1 MVSSVGCTDPTVA
14 LKHSVQLAQTRR
26 TQVAHDQRDA
36 AISVESM
43 TVDDSTEVADLLC
56 VTPPRFE
63 LEGEAPTDAGEP
75 AALLAA
81 KSAPPAIRAQL
92 IERAALI
99 ETLSAE
105 PSRKL
110 TLLSAPAGW
119 GKTTLLAQWVSGAD
133 DRRRRGWVSLDASD
147 NDPARFWACAI
158 AALRKAS
165 PVVAARASELIKM
178 GADLRQVVLPTL
190 LDELAAIDYQIALVL
205 DDYHLVENRTVHEQV
220 GYVVERRPQTFRL
233 VIATRSDPLLPLAR
247 LRARGELLEL
257 RAEELRFQ
265 AGEAADLLEGVL
277 GFKLTDAQVQLLSRR
292 TEGWAAGLYL
302 AGLSLAG
309 RTDAAAFIQDFAGD
323 NRHIVDYLIAEVLD
337 GQPPHIRSFLLRTSL
352 LGRLSGALCDA
363 VLQTSGSSAV
373 LETIERDNL
382 FLLPLDV
389 SRCWYRYHQ
398 LFADLLRSELRCSE
412 PDLIPSLH
420 QRASAWFAG
429 EDLIDEAVHHVVAA
443 GDMCAAAE
451 LIADSWAT
459 AFNLGRLSTVSG
471 WLDVLPPETVS
482 GNPRLSL
489 ARAWVA
495 LDSGRLDDAGCW
507 IEAVQPARPDCTT
520 DFDNID
526 AKVVVLRAV
535 HRFRSG
541 DLGAALD
548 TARRAISLDLGDA
561 PVGGP
566 AAYCVYGAA
575 LYFSGD
581 TDDAQDAFRVAVSLA
596 EKVGNLVAHRYAL
609 GYLAMISAHQGQLA
623 AAEELIRRATGSSR
637 ELAHEEHFVDMMVSL
652 ATATILDMRGDAAAA
667 AEAADMAVGLAR
679 RGAGILEVANAL
691 LARAEI
697 VGHLGERLQ
706 RQASRNEAAML
717 LRHCTDAGIVASTFT
732 AAQRG
737 TEVAVSAPNQGD
749 TVAEELT
756 AKEHEV
762 LGLMATQ
769 LSRREIGQRLYV
781 SLNTVK
787 THQRALY
794 RKLGV
799 ENRTAA
805 VTRARELGLR

>member
-1 MVSSVGCTDPTVA
+1 M
-14 LKHSVQLAQTRR
+14 
-26 TQVAHDQRDA
+26 
-36 AISVESM
+36 
-43 TVDDSTEVADLLC
+43 
-56 VTPPRFE
+56 
-63 LEGEAPTDAGEP
+63 
-75 AALLAA
+75 
-81 KSAPPAIRAQL
+81 
-92 IERAALI
+92 
-99 ETLSAE
+99 
-105 PSRKL
+105 
-110 TLLSAPAGW
+110 
-119 GKTTLLAQWVSGAD
+119 
-133 DRRRRGWVSLDASD
+133 
-147 NDPARFWACAI
+147 
-158 AALRKAS
+158 
-165 PVVAARASELIKM
+165 
-178 GADLRQVVLPTL
+178 
-190 LDELAAIDYQIALVL
+190 
-205 DDYHLVENRTVHEQV
+205 
-220 GYVVERRPQTFRL
+220 
-233 VIATRSDPLLPLAR
+233 LPLAR

-265 AGEAADLLEGVL
+265 AGEAADLLDGVL
-277 GFKLTDAQVQLLSRR
+277 GFKLTDAQVQLLFRR

-352 LGRLSGALCDA
+352 LGRLSGTLCDA
-363 VLQTSGSSAV
+363 VLQTNGSASV
-373 LETIERDNL
+373 LEAIERDNL

-389 SRCWYRYHQ
+389 SRRWYRYHQ
-398 LFADLLRSELRCSE
+398 LFADLLRTELHCSE

-429 EDLIDEAVHHVVAA
+429 EGLTDEAVHHLVAA
-443 GDMCAAAE
+443 GDMQGAAE

-495 LDSGRLDDAGCW
+495 LDSGHLDDAGCW
-507 IEAVQPARPDCTT
+507 IEAVQAACAGGTADV
-520 DFDNID
+520 DNIG

-541 DLGAALD
+541 DLPSALD

-566 AAYCVYGAA
+566 IAYCVYGAA
-575 LYFSGD
+575 LYFSGN
-581 TDDAQDAFRVAVSLA
+581 THDAQGAFRTAVSLA
-596 EKVGNLVAHRYAL
+596 EKFGNLLAHRYAL
-609 GYLAMISAHQGQLA
+609 GYLAMISAQKGQLA
-623 AAEELIRRATGSSR
+623 AAEELIRRATGSDR
-637 ELAHEEHFVDMMVSL
+637 DLADEEHFVDMMVSL
-652 ATATILDMRGDAAAA
+652 ATAIILDMRRDAGAA

-697 VGHLGERLQ
+697 LGHLGEYPQ
-706 RQASRNEAAML
+706 RQACRNEAAML
-717 LRHCTDAGIVASTFT
+717 LRHCTDAGIVARPLTALQRST
-732 AAQRG
+732 G
-737 TEVAVSAPNQGD
+737 VEVGARKQAD
-749 TVAEELT
+749 TVAEKLT

-762 LGLMATQ
+762 LGLLATR

-799 ENRTAA
+799 ENRHAA

>member
-1 MVSSVGCTDPTVA
+1 M
-14 LKHSVQLAQTRR
+14 
-26 TQVAHDQRDA
+26 
-36 AISVESM
+36 
-43 TVDDSTEVADLLC
+43 
-56 VTPPRFE
+56 
-63 LEGEAPTDAGEP
+63 
-75 AALLAA
+75 LLAA

-99 ETLSAE
+99 EILSAE

-119 GKTTLLAQWVSGAD
+119 GKTTLLAQWVSHAD
-133 DRRRRGWVSLDASD
+133 DRRRRGWLSLDASD

-165 PVVAARASELIKM
+165 PGVAPRAFELIKM
-178 GADLRQVVLPTL
+178 GADPRQVVLPTL
-190 LDELAAIDYQIALVL
+190 LNELAAVDYQIALIL

-220 GYVVERRPQTFRL
+220 GFVVERMPQTFRL
-233 VIATRSDPLLPLAR
+233 VIATRSDPVLPLAR

-257 RAEELRFQ
+257 RTEELRFQ
-265 AGEAADLLEGVL
+265 AGEAAHLLDGVL
-277 GFKLTDAQVQLLSRR
+277 GLKLTDAQVQLLFRR

-309 RTDAAAFIQDFAGD
+309 RTDAAAFIQTFAGD

-363 VLQTSGSSAV
+363 VLQTSGSASV

-389 SRCWYRYHQ
+389 SRRWYRYHQ
-398 LFADLLRSELRCSE
+398 LFADLLRTELHRSE

-429 EDLIDEAVHHVVAA
+429 KGLIDEAIHHLVAA
-443 GDMCAAAE
+443 GDMQGAAE
-451 LIADSWAT
+451 LIAASWAT
-459 AFNLGRLSTVSG
+459 AFNRGRLSTVSG

-482 GNPRLSL
+482 GDPRLSL

-495 LDSGRLDDAGCW
+495 LDSGHLDDAGGW
-507 IEAVQPARPDCTT
+507 IETVQATRAGHTT
-520 DFDNID
+520 DVDNIG
-526 AKVVVLRAV
+526 AQVVVLRAV
-535 HRFRSG
+535 HRFKSG
-541 DLGAALD
+541 DLAAALD
-548 TARRAISLDLGDA
+548 TARRTISLDLGDA
-561 PVGGP
+561 PLGGP
-566 AAYCVYGAA
+566 AAYCVYGSA
-575 LYFSGD
+575 LYFSGN
-581 TDDAQDAFRVAVSLA
+581 TDYAQDAFRAAVPLA
-596 EKVGNLVAHRYAL
+596 EKVGSHLARRYAL

-637 ELAHEEHFVDMMVSL
+637 DLADEEHFVDMMVSL
-652 ATATILDMRGDAAAA
+652 ATAIILDMRGDAAAA

-697 VGHLGERLQ
+697 LGHLGEHPQ
-706 RQASRNEAAML
+706 GQTSRNEAAKL
-717 LRHCTDAGIVASTFT
+717 LRRCTDAGIAARLLT

-737 TEVAVSAPNQGD
+737 TGVAVSVRRQGD

-756 AKEHEV
+756 SKEQEV
-762 LGLMATQ
+762 LGLLATR

-805 VTRARELGLR
+805 VARARELGLL

>member
-1 MVSSVGCTDPTVA
+1 MRQLVELPPADAGLGPHRHSGPVVGYVRQGRIP
-14 LKHSVQLAQTRR
+14 
-26 TQVAHDQRDA
+26 
-36 AISVESM
+36 
-43 TVDDSTEVADLLC
+43 
-56 VTPPRFE
+56 FE
-63 LEGEAPTDAGEP
+63 LEGEAPTEAGEP
-75 AALLAA
+75 AVLLAA

-99 ETLSAE
+99 EILSAE

-133 DRRRRGWVSLDASD
+133 DRRRHGWLSLDASD

-158 AALRKAS
+158 AALGKAS
-165 PVVAARASELIKM
+165 PGVAPRAFELIKT
-178 GADLRQVVLPTL
+178 GADPRQVVLPTL
-190 LDELAAIDYQIALVL
+190 LNELAAIDYQIALIL

-220 GYVVERRPQTFRL
+220 DFVVERMPQTFRL
-233 VIATRSDPLLPLAR
+233 VIATRSDPVLPLAR
-247 LRARGELLEL
+247 LRAHGELLEL

-265 AGEAADLLEGVL
+265 AGEAADLLDGVL
-277 GFKLTDAQVQLLSRR
+277 GLTLTDAQVQLLFRR

-302 AGLSLAG
+302 AGLSLVG
-309 RTDAAAFIQDFAGD
+309 RTDAAALIQTFAGD

-363 VLQTSGSSAV
+363 MLQTSGSASV

-389 SRCWYRYHQ
+389 SRRWYRYHQ
-398 LFADLLRSELRCSE
+398 LCADLLRTELHRSE
-412 PDLIPSLH
+412 PDLIPSLR

-429 EDLIDEAVHHVVAA
+429 EGLIDEAIHHLVAA
-443 GDMCAAAE
+443 GDMQGAAE
-451 LIADSWAT
+451 LIAAGWAT
-459 AFNLGRLSTVSG
+459 AFNRGRLSTVSG

-495 LDSGRLDDAGCW
+495 LDSGHLDDARGW
-507 IEAVQPARPDCTT
+507 IEAVQAARAGGTT
-520 DFDNID
+520 DVDNIG

-541 DLGAALD
+541 DLAAALD

-566 AAYCVYGAA
+566 VAYCVYGAA

-581 TDDAQDAFRVAVSLA
+581 THDAQGAFRAAVSLA
-596 EKVGNLVAHRYAL
+596 EKVGNHLAHRYAL

-637 ELAHEEHFVDMMVSL
+637 DLADEEHFVDMMVSL
-652 ATATILDMRGDAAAA
+652 ATAIILDMRGDAAAA

-697 VGHLGERLQ
+697 LGHLGEHPQ

-717 LRHCTDAGIVASTFT
+717 LRRCTDAGIVARLLT

-737 TEVAVSAPNQGD
+737 TGVEVGARQGD

-762 LGLMATQ
+762 LGLLATR

>member
-1 MVSSVGCTDPTVA
+1 MFGDG
-14 LKHSVQLAQTRR
+14 
-26 TQVAHDQRDA
+26 
-36 AISVESM
+36 
-43 TVDDSTEVADLLC
+43 STKAADLRC
-56 VTPPRFE
+56 VTPPACE
-63 LEGEAPTDAGEP
+63 DEGEHSIDCGEP
-75 AALLAA
+75 AVLLAA

-99 ETLSAE
+99 EILSTE

-158 AALRKAS
+158 AALDRAS
-165 PVVAARASELIKM
+165 PGVAPRAFELIKI
-178 GADLRQVVLPTL
+178 GADPRQVVLPTL

-220 GYVVERRPQTFRL
+220 GFVVERIPQTFGL
-233 VIATRSDPLLPLAR
+233 VIATRSDPVLPLAR
-247 LRARGELLEL
+247 LRARGDLLEL

-265 AGEAADLLEGVL
+265 ADEAADLLDGVL
-277 GFKLTDAQVQLLSRR
+277 GFKLTDAQVQLLFRR

-337 GQPPHIRSFLLRTSL
+337 GLPPHIRSFLVRTSL
-352 LGRLSGALCDA
+352 LGRLSGTLCDA
-363 VLQTSGSSAV
+363 VLKTSGSASL
-373 LETIERDNL
+373 LETIERENL

-389 SRCWYRYHQ
+389 SRRWYRYHH
-398 LFADLLRSELRCSE
+398 LFADLLRTELHCSE
-412 PDLIPSLH
+412 PDLIPCLH
-420 QRASAWFAG
+420 QRASAWFAREG
-429 EDLIDEAVHHVVAA
+429 LTDQAIQHLAAA
-443 GDMCAAAE
+443 GAMQGAAE

-471 WLDVLPPETVS
+471 WLDALPREIVS
-482 GNPRLSL
+482 DNPRLSL

-495 LDSGRLDDAGCW
+495 LDSGHLDAAGCW
-507 IEAVQPARPDCTT
+507 IETVHAAHAGGTT
-520 DFDNID
+520 DVDKIG
-526 AKVVVLRAV
+526 AKVAVLRAV

-541 DLGAALD
+541 DLPSALD
-548 TARRAISLDLGDA
+548 TARRAISLDLGDL

-566 AAYCVYGAA
+566 IAYCVYGAA

-581 TDDAQDAFRVAVSLA
+581 SHDAQGAFRTAVSLA
-596 EKVGNLVAHRYAL
+596 EKAGNLLAHRYAL
-609 GYLAMISAHQGQLA
+609 GYLAMISANQGQLA

-637 ELAHEEHFVDMMVSL
+637 DLADEEHFVDMMVSL
-652 ATATILDMRGDAAAA
+652 ATAIILDMRRDAAAA
-667 AEAADMAVGLAR
+667 AEAADVAVGLAR
-679 RGAGILEVANAL
+679 RGAGIIELANAL

-697 VGHLGERLQ
+697 LGHLGEHPQ
-706 RQASRNEAAML
+706 RQASRDEAAML
-717 LRHCTDAGIVASTFT
+717 LRHCTGAGIVARSLN
-732 AAQRG
+732 AAQRSRG
-737 TEVAVSAPNQGD
+737 IEVGARCQGD
-749 TVAEELT
+749 TVAAELT

-762 LGLMATQ
+762 LGLLATR

-799 ENRTAA
+799 ENRGAA
-805 VTRARELGLR
+805 VARARELGLP